1 MHPGLRLRFVAPVEP
16 HPNVVDP
23 ARVFVRQG
31 TPTRNVSNLSWF
43 STISSTLV
51 RDGLTVALTGTYGNF
66 TLTWAGE
73 HSLAEL
79 LRHGDLFGLW
89 REARAIARMK
99 RRPLHRVIAG
109 EAVLRSLPETWRY
122 RIARWRGTD
131 AGDVSR
137 HSLLSREAI
146 GELNLE
152 KLWQAQGFDA
162 TYRKVGDPRS
172 VRAAAIFDQSQL
184 ARDAQAVSMA
194 THGHET
200 RDPFQDR
207 ELIQYGL
214 SVPERFYR
222 RDGVE
227 RWFARKVLADRLPP
241 EILDETR
248 RGAQAPNWFAT
259 LNMRREAVADEIE
272 ALESSP
278 LARRLLDIPRM
289 KALVAD
295 WPKDEATAQEKVR
308 EYRLALD
315 RGVHVGRF
323 VRWVEGGNG

>member
-1 MHPGLRLRFVAPVEP
+1 
-16 HPNVVDP
+16 
-23 ARVFVRQG
+23 
-31 TPTRNVSNLSWF
+31 
-43 STISSTLV
+43 
-51 RDGLTVALTGTYGNF
+51 
-66 TLTWAGE
+66 
-73 HSLAEL
+73 
-79 LRHGDLFGLW
+79 
-89 REARAIARMK
+89 MK
-99 RRPLHRVIAG
+99 RRPLHRVIVG
-109 EAVLRSLPETWRY
+109 EALLRSLPEAWRY
-122 RIARWRGTD
+122 RIAKWRGAD

-137 HSLLSREAI
+137 HSLLRREAI
-146 GELNLE
+146 GELDLE

-162 TYRKVGDPRS
+162 TYRKVGD
-172 VRAAAIFDQSQL
+172 VRALRASNIFDQNQL
-184 ARDAQAVSMA
+184 ARDALAVSLA

-207 ELIQYGL
+207 ELIQYCL
-214 SVPERFYR
+214 SVPEDLYR
-222 RDGVE
+222 REGVE
-227 RWFARKVLADRLPP
+227 RWFARKVLADRLPR

-248 RGAQAPNWFAT
+248 RGVQAPNWFAT
-259 LNMRREAVADEIE
+259 LNMRREAIADEIE

-295 WPKDEATAQEKVR
+295 WPKDEAMAQEKVR